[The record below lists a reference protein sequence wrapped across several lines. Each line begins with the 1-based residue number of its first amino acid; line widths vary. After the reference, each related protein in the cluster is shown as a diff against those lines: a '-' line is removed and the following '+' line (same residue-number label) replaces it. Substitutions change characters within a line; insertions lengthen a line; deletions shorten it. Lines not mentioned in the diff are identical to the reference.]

1 MELNKEYVRKI
12 IKWLKL
18 AYPELP
24 FTMYDIGV
32 RYGIHYLYIDLLSL
46 NHFKVIGFEVDK
58 KEAENLTK
66 NSKSG
71 ISEVWPYAVAKSKG
85 RRKIYITKHPG
96 CSSFYPPNQEL
107 LSQYSSFDFF
117 KISETKFVETISI
130 DDFIEGHETTAP
142 DYLKIDVQGAEYEI
156 LEGSE
161 LALNNITGIFLETQ
175 LREIYLGAPLFP
187 EIHMFLNNLGFRL
200 IFCEYNADLGG
211 ELVEF
216 DVAYVR
222 DYKSVTSKKDLL
234 KLVLFCCIHKNID
247 YAVNAVRNSSLTDS
261 EKQEILNLFSRPLQ
275 PEKMLVKS
283 DSPYISSNIELR
295 KIHEDWWIN
304 KP

>member
-1 MELNKEYVRKI
+1 MELNKKYIREV
-12 IKWLKL
+12 IKWLNSN
-18 AYPELP
+18 YPELP
-24 FTMYDIGV
+24 ITMYDIGV
-32 RYGIHYLYIDLLSL
+32 RYGIHYLYNDLLSL
-46 NHFKVIGFEVDK
+46 SHFKVVGFEADK
-58 KEAENLTK
+58 KEAENLTT

-71 ISEVWPYAVAKSKG
+71 VSEVWPYAIAKSKG
-85 RRKIYITKHPG
+85 RREIFITKHPG

-130 DDFIEGHETTAP
+130 DDFIEEHEATLP

-161 LALNNITGIFLETQ
+161 LALDSITGIFLETQ

-187 EIHMFLNNLGFRL
+187 EIHMFLNNIGFRL

-222 DYKSVTSKKDLL
+222 DYKSIESKKDLL

-247 YAVNAVRNSSLTDS
+247 YAVNAVRNSSLSVS
-261 EKQEILNLFSRPLQ
+261 EKQEILNLFERPLQ
-275 PEKMLVKS
+275 PEEMLVTS
-283 DSPYISSNIELR
+283 DSPYISSNIGLR
-295 KIHEDWWIN
+295 KIREDWWTDQ
-304 KP
+304 P

>member
-1 MELNKEYVRKI
+1 MELNQKYIREV
-12 IKWLKL
+12 IKWLNSN
-18 AYPELP
+18 YPELP
-24 FTMYDIGV
+24 ITMYDIGV
-32 RYGIHYLYIDLLSL
+32 RYGIHYLYNDLQNLSQ
-46 NHFKVIGFEVDK
+46 FKVVGFEADK
-58 KEAENLTK
+58 KEAENLTN

-71 ISEVWPYAVAKSKG
+71 VSEVWPYAIAKSKG
-85 RRKIYITKHPG
+85 RREIFITKHPG

-130 DDFIEGHETTAP
+130 DDFVEKHEATLP

-161 LALNNITGIFLETQ
+161 LALDSITGIFLETQ

-187 EIHMFLNNLGFRL
+187 EIHMFLNKIGFRL

-222 DYKSVTSKKDLL
+222 DYKSIKSKKDLL

-247 YAVNAVRNSSLTDS
+247 YAVNAVRNSSLSVS
-261 EKQEILNLFSRPLQ
+261 EKQEILNLFARPLQ
-275 PEKMLVKS
+275 PEKMLVTS
-283 DSPYISSNIELR
+283 DSPYISSNIGLR
-295 KIHEDWWIN
+295 KINEDWWIDQ
-304 KP
+304 P